1 MAIPTGRHAGTLF
14 TAVTVACS
22 LFLSTNTA
30 FSQTERLTP
39 RSTCQ
44 AVAHNQSG
52 GIRRASSS
60 IDLTAQ
66 SKLGI
71 GEVSISYVA
80 HSTFRIEDATGLT
93 IATDYSGTAG
103 PNVIPDVV
111 TMNHAHI
118 THFTPFPDKR
128 ITHVLPGWQQN
139 GKPAQYNIQ
148 IDETII
154 RNVTT
159 DISSFSGHHEKNGN
173 SIFIFEMGGLCIGH
187 LGHLHHLLTDE
198 HYAEIGRLDVLMVPV
213 DGGVTMN
220 FEDMAK
226 VVKRLNASVVL
237 PMHAFSS
244 FSLNDFLQQMGK
256 GFPIEHRAGS
266 ELIVSLNTL
275 PTAPTLISLQPEG
288 FVRYYDE

>member
-1 MAIPTGRHAGTLF
+1 MILPTERQAGTLLIMF
-14 TAVTVACS
+14 LAACS
-22 LFLSTNTA
+22 LLANSNMA
-30 FSQTERLTP
+30 KSQTERITP

-52 GIRRASSS
+52 GIRRASSN

-103 PNVIPDVV
+103 PNIIPDVV

-118 THFTPFPDKR
+118 THFTHNPDER
-128 ITHVLPGWQQN
+128 ITHILRGWRRN
-139 GKPAQYNIQ
+139 GKPAQHNIQ

-159 DISSFSGHHEKNGN
+159 DISSYSGHQEKDGN

-237 PMHAFSS
+237 PMHSFSS
-244 FSLNDFLQQMGK
+244 FSLNDFLKQMGK
-256 GFPIEHRAGS
+256 GFPIEHRVGS
-266 ELIVSLNTL
+266 ELVVSLNTL
-275 PTAPTLISLQPEG
+275 PATPTLISLQPEG
-288 FVRYYDE
+288 FIQYYEE